1 MEEIVKYV
9 CEYWFELCVLI
20 LAFGVA
26 IACVCAVVYDKRRK
40 KRDEEYVKIIE
51 NIPVEADRAAADD
64 EEETLALERG
74 EAEMDWLKGKIG
86 AYGVLGKDALP
97 TVEETSGKGADA
109 ERKTE
114 EPNRRDG
121 NTAESKKPESKGAKK
136 GSKKKAKAADKVQTQ
151 AKGTKTREEDG
162 KSDDIAA
169 SDASLNEKTDGIV
182 EHKVAVDENDDV
194 GSVGTENG
202 CADGEIKDG
211 ETIEKQKQLDMFEE
225 EDMAEIKN
233 AKKAVGKWTIKEKGE
248 GEYVAYLYANN
259 KEILLTSETYS
270 SADGAKK
277 GIGTIKKYAKEDC
290 FVAYRDKNGN
300 HYFKLKTP
308 KNRFLCSGETYANKT
323 ACLSSI
329 ESVKKFVDSP
339 LSPTIEK
346 DLTVIRYT
354 PKPIDELAEKK
365 YSGKWTINSTD
376 GQYMAQLFA
385 SNGEML
391 LSSEAYASYSS
402 ARDAAKNITENGLE
416 GNFIVDSDKKGRYFF
431 KLRNSQ
437 KLVLCVGE
445 TYSQLSACLAA
456 IDSVRGF
463 LKNAKLVDNS

>member
-86 AYGVLGKDALP
+86 AYGVLGKDGLP
-97 TVEETSGKGADA
+97 TVEETSGKGTDA
-109 ERKTE
+109 EGKTE

-121 NTAESKKPESKGAKK
+121 NTAESKKTESKASKK
-136 GSKKKAKAADKVQTQ
+136 GSKKKGKSADKSQPQ
-151 AKGTKTREEDG
+151 SKETKTREEEG

-182 EHKVAVDENDDV
+182 ELKVAVDEKDGV
-194 GSVGTENG
+194 GSVGKT
-202 CADGEIKDG
+202 DGEAVGDK
-211 ETIEKQKQLDMFEE
+211 TIEKQKQLDMFEE

-233 AKKAVGKWTIKEKGE
+233 AKKAVGKWVIKEKGE

-277 GIGTIKKYAKEDC
+277 GIGTIKKYATKDC

-456 IDSVRGF
+456 IDSARGF